1 MLLSKVFQQR
11 CGQIVGELSTITC
24 EADVGGSLAGK
35 SFKFHLFDHLGVERD
50 FWVYFKVDG
59 VGANP
64 VTAGWYPIVVNISAG
79 DAAAVVAQA
88 LRAALQAYAHSTHM
102 SVVAGVDPDV
112 TIEGRWPGN
121 TTGIA
126 DVDTGWA
133 SIVTTTAGSAA
144 VAENIGLAAAAGA
157 YVVRPIPNT
166 AIYLRKLWIAL
177 SDTAAND
184 QTLFGA
190 LAALA
195 TGCAIRIRD
204 HDYAAKLTLA
214 SALKTNSDMMNIGRA
229 MLYSTTLY
237 TLELDFVESFGG
249 ELPVSGYTDEDF
261 CFEVNDVLTGLV
273 ALYAKVEGHYV

>member
-1 MLLSKVFQQR
+1 MLLTKVFRQR
-11 CGQIVGELSTITC
+11 CQKIIGELSTITC

-35 SFKFHLFDHLGVERD
+35 SFKFYLFDHLGIERK
-50 FWVYFKVDG
+50 FWVWFRVSN

-64 VTAGWYPIVVNISAG
+64 VTAGWYPIVVDITAG

-88 LRAALQAYAHSTHM
+88 LRAALKAYSGITHL

-133 SIVTTTAGSAA
+133 SIVTTTAGSATL
-144 VAENIGLAAAAGA
+144 AENIGLEGAAAS
-157 YVVRPIPNT
+157 YVIRPIPNT
-166 AIYLRKLWIAL
+166 AIYLRKLWLSL

-184 QTLFGA
+184 PAAFGA

-195 TGCAIRIRD
+195 TGCSFKIRD
-204 HDYAAKLTLA
+204 HDYVSKLNL
-214 SALKTNSDMMNIGRA
+214 SPALKTNGDMISLGRSVLVGTA
-229 MLYSTTLY
+229 GY
-237 TLELDFVESFGG
+237 TVEIDFVESFGG

-261 CFEVNDVLTGLV
+261 SFDVADALTGLV
-273 ALYAKVEGHYV
+273 TLYAMVEGHYA